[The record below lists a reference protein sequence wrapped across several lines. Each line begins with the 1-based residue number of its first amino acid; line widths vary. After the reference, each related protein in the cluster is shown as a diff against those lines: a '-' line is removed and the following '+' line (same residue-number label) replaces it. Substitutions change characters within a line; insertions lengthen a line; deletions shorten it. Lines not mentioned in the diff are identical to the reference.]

1 MAKVQYIAV
10 MEGGVKEGYGV
21 WFPDLP
27 GCVSAGSTEAEARE
41 NAAEALTLHLEGMIE
56 DREALPAPSSIHSI
70 GPEDVGPG
78 FLYLF
83 VVEAETA
90 GAPSEGY
97 TRINITLPTGLWER
111 VIRASGGNRSG
122 WLAEAARDRLA
133 RERQKAN

>member
-10 MEGGVKEGYGV
+10 MEGGHKDSYGV

-27 GCVSAGSTEAEARE
+27 GCVTSGSTELEARE
-41 NAAEALTLHLEGMIE
+41 NAIEALALQLEGIIE
-56 DREALPAPSSIHSI
+56 DHEALPAPSSIHSV
-70 GPEDVGPG
+70 GSEDVGPG

-90 GAPSEGY
+90 CAPTEGY

-133 RERQKAN
+133 RERQKAS